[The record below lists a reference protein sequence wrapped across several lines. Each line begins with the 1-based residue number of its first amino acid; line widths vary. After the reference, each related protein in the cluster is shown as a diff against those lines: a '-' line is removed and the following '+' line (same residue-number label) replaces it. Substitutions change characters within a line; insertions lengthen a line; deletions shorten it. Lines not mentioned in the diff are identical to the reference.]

1 MRRILYITVVIAAM
15 ALGASSAQAAPPV
28 VTATWVTD
36 VGTTAA
42 NLRAEINPS
51 GQPTTYLFEYTSEAN
66 YRAKGF
72 AGASRIPATGVA
84 IGNGTVLQHTA
95 GLEPD
100 TGYRFRAVAT
110 NNDGVIG
117 GAIRRFTTR
126 EAEPI
131 FTLPD
136 SRGWEMVSPT
146 DKNGGSIQSFGANFG
161 GGVIQ
166 AAAQG
171 AAITYSSSS
180 SFQDPQGAPGA
191 GQYISR
197 RGDAAWSTENV
208 TPPGVSGSYPGD
220 PTSGVPYQIFS
231 SDLGTALLSNGRRC
245 RKSATKQCP
254 VENPPLPGSGA
265 PEGFRNYYVR
275 NNSDGT
281 FGTLLGE
288 RRPRRPETRRRALR
302 SGPGRRHARS
312 RPPGPLELRGADRE
326 RDRSR
331 RQRRGMRRRQTEPL
345 HEVGLGGAR
354 S

>member
-15 ALGASSAQAAPPV
+15 ALGVSSAQAAPPV

-42 NLRAEINPS
+42 NLRAEIDPS
-51 GQPTTYLFEYTSEAN
+51 GQPTTYLFEYTSETD

-84 IGNGTVLQHTA
+84 IGGNGTVLQHTA

-100 TGYRFRAVAT
+100 TAYRFRAVAT
-110 NNDGVIG
+110 NNDGVIA

-126 EAEPI
+126 EAEPV

-136 SRGWEMVSPT
+136 SRGWEMVSPV

-171 AAITYSSSS
+171 STITYTSAS

-191 GQYISR
+191 ASTSHAEAPR
-197 RGDAAWSTENV
+197 RGARRTSPPVTTDHHAAIEH
-208 TPPGVSGSYPGD
+208 
-220 PTSGVPYQIFS
+220 PTCG
-231 SDLGTALLSNGRRC
+231 
-245 RKSATKQCP
+245 
-254 VENPPLPGSGA
+254 
-265 PEGFRNYYVR
+265 
-275 NNSDGT
+275 
-281 FGTLLGE
+281 
-288 RRPRRPETRRRALR
+288 
-302 SGPGRRHARS
+302 
-312 RPPGPLELRGADRE
+312 
-326 RDRSR
+326 
-331 RQRRGMRRRQTEPL
+331 
-345 HEVGLGGAR
+345 
-354 S
+354 